1 MKLRY
6 SKRALEQ
13 IDKALGYVAE
23 PSPSGD
29 AKIEA
34 RLRAILALVQIQPQ
48 AGVRTRLSGVRRIF
62 ITPIRTSSTIMRAT
76 TKLSCCGSA
85 TRRGTRPQFR
95 GGRDL
100 LAPPSGESLPCPLDG
115 AWVMLLNADPE
126 KWTVGNPNRASRN
139 R

>member
-62 ITPIRTSSTIMRAT
+62 LTPHPYLIDYHASDDEIVVLR
-76 TKLSCCGSA
+76 
-85 TRRGTRPQFR
+85 FR
-95 GGRDL
+95 H
-100 LAPPSGESLPCPLDG
+100 
-115 AWVMLLNADPE
+115 
-126 KWTVGNPNRASRN
+126 TSRN
-139 R
+139 PSSIPGRA